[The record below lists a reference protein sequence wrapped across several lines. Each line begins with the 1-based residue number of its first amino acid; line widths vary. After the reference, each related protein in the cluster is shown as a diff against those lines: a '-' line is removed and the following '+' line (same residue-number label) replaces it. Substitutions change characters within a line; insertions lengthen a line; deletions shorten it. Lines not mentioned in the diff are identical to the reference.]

1 MNRRITIHEY
11 ESVSE
16 SELGDNFA
24 SLEKLV
30 MANRGGGTDPLEL
43 LSLSVRRS
51 VGKVAT
57 ARNHVGVI
65 TFSDGVELEILPKI
79 GSAMDCDDPDGASR
93 MIFLRMLRT
102 VFDLPFKEFDV
113 ATVNSKRMS
122 VFEFFISMFVRETE
136 KLLKNG
142 LSSSYYEVRGNE
154 PFLKG
159 RVDFSENLKRN
170 AVHRER
176 FFVEY
181 QTYGTDRP
189 ENRLVRSTLDRLY
202 SASRHSGNR
211 RRITSLLCQMDRI
224 PCSAD
229 VDGDFSKV
237 CIDRN
242 MTGYRRIMRWCE
254 VFLKNRSFTTF
265 SGPGV
270 ASSFLFPMDR
280 LYEAYVA
287 KVLEGDLHGK
297 VTVRTQRS
305 EHLFDN
311 SRRFRLRPDIVVETG
326 GKRIIID
333 TKWKLL
339 YSDRDIS
346 ESDMYQMFVYS
357 RRLNAEKTVLLY
369 PKSSMDE
376 ASFLDLKDEVRVEV
390 CFVDMID
397 SRGSLKTFG
406 RRLMEELDL

>member
-170 AVHRER
+170 AVHRQLQPLR
-176 FFVEY
+176 FRI
-181 QTYGTDRP
+181 GR
-189 ENRLVRSTLDRLY
+189 DRLQCLQ
-202 SASRHSGNR
+202 
-211 RRITSLLCQMDRI
+211 I
-224 PCSAD
+224 
-229 VDGDFSKV
+229 
-237 CIDRN
+237 
-242 MTGYRRIMRWCE
+242 
-254 VFLKNRSFTTF
+254 
-265 SGPGV
+265 
-270 ASSFLFPMDR
+270 PMDIR
-280 LYEAYVA
+280 
-287 KVLEGDLHGK
+287 
-297 VTVRTQRS
+297 
-305 EHLFDN
+305 N
-311 SRRFRLRPDIVVETG
+311 SRKFHS
-326 GKRIIID
+326 
-333 TKWKLL
+333 
-339 YSDRDIS
+339 YSPI
-346 ESDMYQMFVYS
+346 FYS
-357 RRLNAEKTVLLY
+357 WL
-369 PKSSMDE
+369 PIC
-376 ASFLDLKDEVRVEV
+376 KD
-390 CFVDMID
+390 D
-397 SRGSLKTFG
+397 K
-406 RRLMEELDL
+406 